1 MDFTRTII
9 LAGNLAVP
17 FIAGARLDCFR
28 GDRTRA
34 AVQAVK
40 AICRPVAWKLFAQ
53 GRQKEDNKQ
62 EARRET
68 CALGKAQ

>member
-28 GDRTRA
+28 ADRTRA

-40 AICRPVAWKLFAQ
+40 AICRPVAWNFLRKAAKK
-53 GRQKEDNKQ
+53 RTINRKRA
-62 EARRET
+62 ARRVR
-68 CALGKAQ
+68 